1 MAAFIRGDREL
12 NMTKLVNALGIR
24 EFDIVFADED
34 AMHEATGCVGGFTG
48 PMHLHDCKIVVDSE
62 LPGLKNMC
70 AGACETDHHY
80 INVNYGRDYTGDIIT
95 DLKTLKEG
103 DPCPICGK
111 PVKHARGVEVGQ
123 IFKLGTKYSVPMGAV
138 YKDENQKEQPIW
150 MGCYGIGISRTF
162 QAIIDM
168 PQNHDDFGIIW
179 PMSVA
184 PYHVIITQ
192 VKPGDAAQ
200 DEVAQKI
207 YDELTAAGVEVVWDD
222 RDERPGVKFK
232 DADLI
237 GIPVRITVGKLAPEG
252 KVEYKLRREADRQE
266 MTVEEAIKAAI
277 DIVNREK
284 RG

>member
-1 MAAFIRGDREL
+1 
-12 NMTKLVNALGIR
+12 
-24 EFDIVFADED
+24 
-34 AMHEATGCVGGFTG
+34 
-48 PMHLHDCKIVVDSE
+48 MHLHDCKIVVDSE
-62 LPGLKNMC
+62 LPGLKNLC
-70 AGACETDHHY
+70 AGACEVDHHY

-103 DPCPICGK
+103 DTCPICGS

-123 IFKLGTKYSVPMGAV
+123 IFKLGTKYSEPMGAV
-138 YKDENQKEQPIW
+138 YKDENQQEKPIW

-168 PQNHDDFGIIW
+168 PENHDDWGIIW

-184 PYHVIITQ
+184 PYHVIITE
-192 VKPGDAAQ
+192 VKPGDAVQ
-200 DEVAQKI
+200 DEVSQKI
-207 YDELTAAGVEVVWDD
+207 YDELTRAGVEVLWDD

-237 GIPVRITVGKLAPEG
+237 GIPVRITVGKKAPEG
-252 KVEYKLRREADRQE
+252 IVEYKLRREADRQD
-266 MTVEEAIKAAI
+266 MTVDEAIQAAI